1 MSANAGSVE
10 VRPRKVRRVAFPVA
24 AVLVVLFAVVG
35 TLLRSTPT
43 GVFFR
48 VSDQV
53 SMVLLGV
60 LLAGG
65 VLLLTRPRL
74 RADTSG
80 VEVRNILST
89 QRYEWNLVEQIS
101 FPNGAPW
108 ARLEL
113 PEDEYVPIMAI
124 QASDGERAV
133 LAMRRLRELRRNLED
148 AA

>member
-1 MSANAGSVE
+1 MAY
-10 VRPRKVRRVAFPVA
+10 PLA
-24 AVLVVLFAVVG
+24 AALVIIFGVVG
-35 TLLRSTPT
+35 TLLRNTPT
-43 GVFFR
+43 GVYFR
-48 VSDQV
+48 ISDQV
-53 SMVLLGV
+53 AMGLLGM

-74 RADTSG
+74 RADTDG
-80 VEVRNILST
+80 IEVRNIIGT
-89 QRYEWNLVEQIS
+89 HRYSWNVSKQIS

-133 LAMRRLRELRRNLED
+133 AAMRKLRELRRSLED
-148 AA
+148 ADAA

>member
-1 MSANAGSVE
+1 MSAEAVT
-10 VRPRKVRRVAFPVA
+10 VRPRKVRRVAIPIA
-24 AVLVVLFAVVG
+24 AVLVVSFAVVG

-53 SMVLLGV
+53 AMVGLGI

-65 VLLLTRPRL
+65 VLLLIRPRL
-74 RADTSG
+74 RADHEG
-80 VEVRNILST
+80 VEIRNILGT
-89 QRYEWNLVEQIS
+89 QRYPWSVVQTVS
-101 FPNGAPW
+101 FPDGAAW

-124 QASDGERAV
+124 QAVDADYAV
-133 LAMRRLRELRRNLED
+133 RAMRELRELRRQVDN